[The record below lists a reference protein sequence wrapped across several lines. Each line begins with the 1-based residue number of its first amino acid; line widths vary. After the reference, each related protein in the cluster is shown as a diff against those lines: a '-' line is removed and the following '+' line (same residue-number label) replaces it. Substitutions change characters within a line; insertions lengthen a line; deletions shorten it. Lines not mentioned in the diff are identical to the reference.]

1 MTATAMRRRDQIQPV
16 AWKICCLSVA
26 TSYVFDVVSLF
37 AFPDLFCLSDPL
49 LSCSRFLQAG

>member
-37 AFPDLFCLSDPL
+37 AFPELF
-49 LSCSRFLQAG
+49 